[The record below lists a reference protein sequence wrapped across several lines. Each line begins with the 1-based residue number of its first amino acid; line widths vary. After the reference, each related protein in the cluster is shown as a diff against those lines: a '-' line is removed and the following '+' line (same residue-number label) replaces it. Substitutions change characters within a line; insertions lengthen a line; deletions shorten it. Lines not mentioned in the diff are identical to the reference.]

1 MKKKKSLFVLVSV
14 SIIPVTI
21 VVFISILLFKVG
33 IDIRLSNQTNN
44 EISGLYITYDEI
56 KSDVKIPTLKP
67 KENYI
72 LEVSDGKNSNENF
85 DEAALLLEYK
95 DKNGKL
101 HREYIVG
108 YIERGYSGFANI
120 KITDMDENGKLKM
133 EIMDLAF

>member
-1 MKKKKSLFVLVSV
+1 MKKIKLIIFVLIL
-14 SIIPVTI
+14 IIPITI
-21 VVFISILLFKVG
+21 VVLFNIVLFKVG
-33 IDIRLSNQTNN
+33 IDIRVSNQTDN
-44 EISGLYITYDEI
+44 EISGLYVSYDEI
-56 KSDVKIPTLKP
+56 KSEVKIPTLKP

-72 LEVSDGKNSNENF
+72 LEVSDSKNSNENF

-95 DKNGKL
+95 DKSGKL

-120 KITDMDENGKLKM
+120 KITDKDENGKLKV

>member
-1 MKKKKSLFVLVSV
+1 MKKKIKLIIFVLI
-14 SIIPVTI
+14 SIIPITI
-21 VVFISILLFKVG
+21 VVLFNILLFKVG
-33 IDIRLSNQTNN
+33 IDIRVSNQTDS
-44 EISGLYITYDEI
+44 EISGLYVTYDEI
-56 KSDVKIPTLKP
+56 KSDVKIPPLKP

-120 KITDMDENGKLKM
+120 KITDIDENGKLKM
-133 EIMDLAF
+133 KIKKIAF